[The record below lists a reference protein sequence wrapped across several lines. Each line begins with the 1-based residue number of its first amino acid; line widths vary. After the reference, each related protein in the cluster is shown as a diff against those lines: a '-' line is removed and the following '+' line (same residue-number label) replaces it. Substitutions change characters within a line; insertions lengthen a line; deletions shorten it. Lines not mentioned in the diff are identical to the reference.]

1 MNDKEFKEHIKELAH
16 GKHNVAEHDW
26 ETRTPTK
33 KARATKPAKSRRKTR
48 TA

>member
-1 MNDKEFKEHIKELAH
+1 MNEKEFKEHIKELAH

-26 ETRTPTK
+26 EGRTPSK
-33 KARATKPAKSRRKTR
+33 KARTAKPAKPRRKAR